1 MVINFEQMEARTKLN
16 GRYFANDIFSMYFSG
31 ISIQILLNLFLSSP
45 IINM

>member
-16 GRYFANDIFSMYFSG
+16 GRYFTNDIFSMYFFR

-45 IINM
+45 IVNM